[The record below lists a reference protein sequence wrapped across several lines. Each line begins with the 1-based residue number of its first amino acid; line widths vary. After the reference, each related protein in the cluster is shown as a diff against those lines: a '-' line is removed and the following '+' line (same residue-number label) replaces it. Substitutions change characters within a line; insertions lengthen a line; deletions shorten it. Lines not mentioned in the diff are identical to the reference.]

1 MTESAPAQPSPT
13 RHWPL
18 ALKRP
23 GGRLWRYWHSPLYA
37 LQASLGDLYGIP
49 VTADNILGVLSLI
62 F

>member
-1 MTESAPAQPSPT
+1 
-13 RHWPL
+13 
-18 ALKRP
+18 
-23 GGRLWRYWHSPLYA
+23 LYA